1 MDKHKFIFLFGIVT
15 FFIVSC
21 GDESTKDSVNP
32 VTINLYGK
40 PVDTAY
46 LNVEYEYPFAYVTGE
61 GISGDYGVYA
71 KMTGKVNTAELGTY
85 YLDYDYTDV
94 KGHPAATVT
103 RTVHVVVNSASTL
116 NGSYNAVC
124 TCTKEVTGTTNHI
137 LTTDTYT
144 AKVSSLNTN
153 NRFELINLKIGS
165 EYVIPIT
172 TLKDNSISVDFYR
185 HVGSL
190 ASGTLSAEKN
200 TFTIETTVYET
211 SNITYKC
218 KNVYTKN
225 GWVETKKGIN

>member
-1 MDKHKFIFLFGIVT
+1 MDKHKFILLFGIAT

-21 GDESTKDSVNP
+21 NDESTNDSGNP
-32 VTINLYGK
+32 VTIKLYGK

-46 LNVEYEYPFAYVTGE
+46 LNANYEYPFAYVTGD

-71 KMTGKVNTAELGTY
+71 KMTGKVNTSKLGTY
-85 YLDYDYTDV
+85 YLDYDYTDE
-94 KGHPAATVT
+94 KGHPAASIT
-103 RTVHVVVNSASTL
+103 RTVHVVVNSASIL

-124 TCTKEVTGTTNHI
+124 TCTKEVTGATNPT

-172 TLKDNSISVDFYR
+172 TLKDNSISIDFYR

-190 ASGTLSAEKN
+190 ASGTLSAAKN

-218 KNVYTKN
+218 KNVYRKN
-225 GWVETKKGIN
+225 ELVEIKTIN